1 MVKHTQTIL
10 EKNYLSVFDHFVG
23 LMLKGPM
30 LFTNHF
36 QIRHVNITRLS
47 YSHHNKFKVK
57 HKNAGYIKV
66 FIEV

>member
-10 EKNYLSVFDHFVG
+10 EKNCLSVFDHFVG
-23 LMLKGPM
+23 LMLKGTM
-30 LFTNHF
+30 LFTN
-36 QIRHVNITRLS
+36 RYVNITRLS

-57 HKNAGYIKV
+57 HKNAGYIKGAE

>member
-10 EKNYLSVFDHFVG
+10 EKNCLSVFDHFVG

-30 LFTNHF
+30 LFTN
-36 QIRHVNITRLS
+36 RHVNITRLS

-57 HKNAGYIKV
+57 HKNAGYIKGAEL
-66 FIEV
+66 IEV